1 MGHTPT
7 TPRLPPDTFDPSLR
21 RERQPYAIVLQ
32 EQQRS
37 MVMSRPAYTVGLPER
52 ISRLNDLAYN
62 LWWTWSNPARLLF
75 KELHPVLWDVV
86 EHNPVLFLHRID
98 KGRLD
103 RAANDQQFL
112 QRYDRV
118 VSAFDRMLGQD
129 ASSTWIGKHRPEL
142 AGKTVAYFSAE
153 FGLHRA
159 LPIYS
164 GGLGV
169 LAGDHVKEASD
180 MGIPLVGVSLLYRQG
195 YLRQRIDHFGWQHDV
210 PANLDPHA
218 EPTTQA
224 FNDDGTPVLIE
235 VDLQDGSGPLCLAV
249 WVVQV
254 GRVPIYLLDSDVE
267 GNPDWT
273 RQLSSRLYGG
283 DTEHRLRQEIVLGI
297 GGVRLLRALGIEP
310 TYWHANEGHAALH
323 MVERLREMVA
333 DGALPDD
340 AIREVRRHTV
350 FTTHTPVPAGHD
362 VFPDAMMARYFSQYW
377 QELGLDRDGF
387 LKLGHVGGEPGFNF
401 TALAMRLAA
410 HINGVS
416 EKHGEVSREMWAHI
430 WPGIDQADVPIRS
443 ITNGVHMRTWISP
456 LLRPLFDR
464 YLPPNWRDQQE
475 NPLVWET
482 LQNIPDEE
490 FWNAHQQAKQAL
502 IDEMDERARRRYADG
517 QFDAWQVLSSGAFQN
532 ANVLT
537 IGFARRFATYK
548 RATLIFRDMD
558 RLARILTNPDNP
570 VQLVF
575 AGKAHPADEGGKRL
589 IQEIYTKARDPRFA
603 GRIAFA
609 EDYEMGLA
617 SLLIA
622 GVDVWLNNPRYPLEA
637 SGTSGMKS
645 AANGGL
651 NCSILDGWWMEG
663 FEADES
669 NGWGIRSTDLEGDA
683 QDAAEA
689 NAIYETL
696 EQKVVPLYYQRGA
709 GGLPGDWIAR
719 SKNAIGTVAPK
730 FSTRRMLIDYVTHL
744 YAPAA
749 AGKTP
754 SEARQ
759 PAGIT

>member
-1 MGHTPT
+1 
-7 TPRLPPDTFDPSLR
+7 
-21 RERQPYAIVLQ
+21 
-32 EQQRS
+32 
-37 MVMSRPAYTVGLPER
+37 MVVSRPAYTVGLPER

-62 LWWTWSNPARLLF
+62 VWWTWSNPARLLF

-98 KGRLD
+98 QERLE
-103 RAANDQQFL
+103 RAAGDQQFL

-118 VSAFDRMLGQD
+118 VTAFDRMLSQD
-129 ASSTWIGKHRPEL
+129 ASSTWIGKYRPEL
-142 AGKTVAYFSAE
+142 VGKTVAYFSAE

-218 EPTTQA
+218 EPTTQV

-235 VDLQDGSGPLCLAV
+235 VDLQEGSGPLCLAV

-323 MVERLREMVA
+323 MVERLREFVA

-340 AIREVRRHTV
+340 AIKEVRRHTV

-362 VFPDAMMARYFSQYW
+362 VFPDAMMTRYFSQYW
-377 QELGLDRDGF
+377 SELGLDQDAF
-387 LKLGHVGGEPGFNF
+387 LKLGQIDGETGFNF

-430 WPGIDQADVPIRS
+430 WPAIDQAEVPIRS
-443 ITNGVHMRTWISP
+443 ITNGVHLRTWISP

-482 LQNIPDEE
+482 LQNIPNEE
-490 FWNAHQQAKQAL
+490 FWNVHQQAKQAL

-575 AGKAHPADEGGKRL
+575 AGKAHPADEGGKRF
-589 IQEIYTKARDPRFA
+589 IQEIYIKARDPRFA

-617 SLLIA
+617 SLLVA

-663 FEADES
+663 FEADER
-669 NGWGIRSTDLEGDA
+669 NGWGIPSTDLVGDA

-696 EQKVVPLYYQRGA
+696 EQKVVPLYYQRDA
-709 GGLPGDWIAR
+709 DGLPADWIAR
-719 SKNAIGTVAPK
+719 SKNAIGTVAPT

-749 AGKTP
+749 AGKAP
-754 SEARQ
+754 AEGRQ
-759 PAGIT
+759 PAGIA